1 MAVACGGGHFS
12 LSSTCRHLQIT
23 RFTLRCLSLACRMA
37 VHPAVGKGAVHRSVR
52 GRQLL
57 IVECEL
63 SSLFLSLSNR
73 RRH

>member
-1 MAVACGGGHFS
+1 MAVACGGGHFR

-37 VHPAVGKGAVHRSVR
+37 VHPAVGKGAVHLSVR

-57 IVECEL
+57 VECEL
-63 SSLFLSLSNR
+63 SPLFLSLSNR